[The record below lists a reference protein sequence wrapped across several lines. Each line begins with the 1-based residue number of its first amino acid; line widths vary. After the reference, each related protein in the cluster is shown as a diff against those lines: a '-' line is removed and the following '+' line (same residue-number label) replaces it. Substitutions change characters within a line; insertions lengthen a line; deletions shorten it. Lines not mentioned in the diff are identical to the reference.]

1 MNKNEYLE
9 LLSEFE
15 SLPFQSE
22 TIFDIAGFPH
32 YENVCSNILKFYLNP
47 NNEHGLGDLFL
58 SSLMCFVPEAEYE
71 SKPEFIKIDREVAT
85 IKGGRIDIVIETKN
99 LIIGIENKI
108 FHYLANDF
116 ADYSESI
123 DGWAK
128 QNDLKQAKIILG
140 LRKVSTKELE
150 SSGFISVTYKNLWA
164 EIKKRL
170 GGYVSTSSQKW
181 LLYLVD
187 FMTSIEKLNGGN
199 MEQNEIDKFFIKNA
213 EKVNALI
220 NAKNEFD
227 SKLHGK
233 VNELFKT
240 LNQIDADTLCKKRW
254 IYLKSCLVYDF
265 ILGNDY
271 SIAFDLVLYPKG
283 WTLMV
288 FGRNSESR
296 SYLSE
301 LFELTPLCDIKNEV
315 KRENSRY
322 ILELT
327 ANDLNA
333 DLSGIE
339 QQFLEWVNRV
349 LRAEANKQQGQTN
362 TISQACIK

>member
-22 TIFDIAGFPH
+22 TVFDIAGFPH

-47 NNEHGLGDLFL
+47 NNEHGFGDLFL
-58 SSLMCFVPEAEYE
+58 SSLMCIVPDAEYE
-71 SKPEFIKIDREVAT
+71 SKPEFIKINREVQT
-85 IKGGRIDIVIETKN
+85 KKGGRIDIVIETEN

-108 FHYLANDF
+108 FHYLANEL
-116 ADYSESI
+116 ADYSDSI
-123 DGWAK
+123 DDWAK
-128 QNDLKQAKIILG
+128 PNNLKPIKIILG
-140 LRKVSTKELE
+140 LRKELGSPE
-150 SSGFISVTYKNLWA
+150 FRSVTYKDFWA
-164 EIKKRL
+164 EIRKRL
-170 GGYVSTSSQKW
+170 GNYVSTSSQKW

-199 MEQNEIDKFFIKNA
+199 MELNETDKFFIKNI

-240 LNQIDADTLCKKRW
+240 LNKIDTDPLCKKRW

-265 ILGNDY
+265 TLGNDY

-283 WTLMV
+283 WTLMI

-301 LFELTPLCDIKNEV
+301 LFELTPLCDLKNEV

-349 LRAEANKQQGQTN
+349 LLAEKNKQQGQTN
-362 TISQACIK
+362 TISQVCIK